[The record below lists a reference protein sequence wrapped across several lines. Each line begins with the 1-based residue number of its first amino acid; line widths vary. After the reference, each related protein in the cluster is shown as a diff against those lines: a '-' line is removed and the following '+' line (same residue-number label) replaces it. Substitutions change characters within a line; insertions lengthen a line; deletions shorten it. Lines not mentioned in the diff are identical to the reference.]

1 MKGMSMVLII
11 GFFFGAWT
19 ATSLAQ
25 TMRCGNDF
33 IQINDSSFI
42 VVKKCGE
49 PVSKVQVGYTIDQA
63 GNRELV
69 IEEWVYGPVKGYYYF
84 VTMTGGHV
92 TNIRSER
99 P

>member
-1 MKGMSMVLII
+1 MKGMILVLIVGI
-11 GFFFGAWT
+11 VFGTWT
-19 ATSLAQ
+19 ATALAQ

-49 PVSKVQVGYTIDQA
+49 PVSKVQVGHTIDQG
-63 GNRELV
+63 GNRELL
-69 IEEWVYGPVKGYYYF
+69 IEEWVYGPVKRYYYF
-84 VTMTGGHV
+84 VTMTGGRV
-92 TNIRSER
+92 SDIRSER